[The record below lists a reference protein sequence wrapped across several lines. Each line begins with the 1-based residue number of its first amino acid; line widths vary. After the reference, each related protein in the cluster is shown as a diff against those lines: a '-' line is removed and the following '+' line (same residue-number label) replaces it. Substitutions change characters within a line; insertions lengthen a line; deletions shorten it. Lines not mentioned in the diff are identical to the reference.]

1 MPPLGDS
8 YRPSYQ
14 PYDPRRIVT
23 PSPERYT
30 PRLPETPYEGR
41 FNDND
46 RHYEPTYYRSL
57 SERIQPDLYRPDQ
70 PERLRG
76 EDPGLRL
83 LRRMDFSP
91 RDHNFEPRGRELS
104 ECLPLFSVLCMLV
117 YMRHDPHRS
126 QTAIFPTTCR
136 HLAAASFT
144 LTIPF
149 PRPFA
154 NTGTHALA
162 RFFASASPHGDEAQ
176 EDYITLATT
185 DSSQD
190 EGTATPVAEV
200 KIEVTTET
208 PSPTQAAR

>member
-1 MPPLGDS
+1 MAYGAGTQCELITIDINDERNIDKQPRQRRRLPMPPLGDS

-46 RHYEPTYYRSL
+46 RHYEPTYNRSL

-104 ECLPLFSVLCMLV
+104 ECLPLFL
-117 YMRHDPHRS
+117 
-126 QTAIFPTTCR
+126 
-136 HLAAASFT
+136 SFACLFT
-144 LTIPF
+144 
-149 PRPFA
+149 
-154 NTGTHALA
+154 
-162 RFFASASPHGDEAQ
+162 
-176 EDYITLATT
+176 
-185 DSSQD
+185 
-190 EGTATPVAEV
+190 
-200 KIEVTTET
+200 
-208 PSPTQAAR
+208 